1 MFQDT
6 KYSGTSIY
14 EVPRDWGNW
23 LVISRFRGIHF
34 TVTLAGLKLKYRSLY
49 LGLRYI
55 EVREVE
61 VPLYGVPRLHKDG
74 FLLRESRDLFAISV
88 LNGTPLLFS
97 LQIVQRIE
105 GIDDKDKELVTK
117 YKKEMALRKKLHN
130 ELVELKGN
138 IRVYC
143 RVRPV
148 IKEDGGGKMAA
159 NVVSFDEDDDGVL
172 GVFSKGS
179 TKLFE
184 MDKVFTSESTQQQ
197 VIVFLLCQ

>member
-1 MFQDT
+1 ME
-6 KYSGTSIY
+6 I
-14 EVPRDWGNW
+14 PC
-23 LVISRFRGIHF
+23 
-34 TVTLAGLKLKYRSLY
+34 
-49 LGLRYI
+49 
-55 EVREVE
+55 
-61 VPLYGVPRLHKDG
+61 
-74 FLLRESRDLFAISV
+74 
-88 LNGTPLLFS
+88 LFS

-105 GIDDKDKELVTK
+105 GIDDKNKELVTK

-130 ELVELKGN
+130 ELVDLKGN

-184 MDKVFTSESTQQQ
+184 MDKVFTSASTQQQ
-197 VIVFLLCQ
+197 VIFFFMTVDVIFDESDVTTNVQALIFK